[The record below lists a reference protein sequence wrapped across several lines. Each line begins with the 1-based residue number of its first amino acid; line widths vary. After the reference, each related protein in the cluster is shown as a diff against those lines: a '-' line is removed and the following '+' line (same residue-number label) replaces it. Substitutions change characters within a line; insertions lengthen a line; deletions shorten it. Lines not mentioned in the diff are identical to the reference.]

1 MKSEKPSNKSFGILF
16 FIVFLLVTF
25 WPILNN
31 NPPRWQILPFA
42 LIFLILGL
50 LNSKILSPF
59 NKYWIKLGELLGRV
73 IAPLVML
80 IIYFALITPLSL
92 LVKLFGKDLLN
103 LKLNKSTSYWIDKKK
118 KLTSMKKQF

>member
-31 NPPRWQILPFA
+31 NPPRWYILPFA

-103 LKLNKSTSYWIDKKK
+103 LKLNKTTSYWIDKKK